1 MAASAPQKFGFDTCF
16 DEAGRVVSTAAPR
29 PRRTYLAAEVEA
41 LQAQAFA
48 EGQAAQRVSDEGRRA
63 QALADI
69 ADACRQALPML
80 NQVIEAH
87 RAQAASLAL
96 ATGEAVASAA
106 LDRLPRAPLNAA
118 LEALSAEIDGA
129 ARLIVR
135 ASGADRDLAA
145 MLEKAANDAGLP
157 GRVLLRD
164 EPGLGPA
171 AFVIEWPDGR
181 AEYDPD
187 AAAQRVRDALQ
198 AALAAEADHPSGEF

>member
-106 LDRLPRAPLNAA
+106 PPLRRR
-118 LEALSAEIDGA
+118 EFEAEIGHGSLYIGSPETVARKIAANVRKLGVGRFDLLYTAGA
-129 ARLIVR
+129 LPVSARLR
-135 ASGADRDLAA
+135 AVELYGTKVIPMVRDL
-145 MLEKAANDAGLP
+145 LAG
-157 GRVLLRD
+157 
-164 EPGLGPA
+164 
-171 AFVIEWPDGR
+171 
-181 AEYDPD
+181 
-187 AAAQRVRDALQ
+187 
-198 AALAAEADHPSGEF
+198 

>member
-1 MAASAPQKFGFDTCF
+1 MSVSAPQKFTFDTEF
-16 DEAGRVVSTAAPR
+16 SSAGLVTPGAPR
-29 PRRTYLAAEVEA
+29 PKRLVPAEEVEQA

-135 ASGADRDLAA
+135 ASGADGDLAA